1 MTEQDN
7 NWEEFIND
15 DTFISWVFKSNE
27 KHVRKWDFW
36 IQENPSKKELVNE
49 IASVLN
55 LSKLKEEP
63 INDEQK
69 EKAEKRLRVA
79 IATSSNPGKVVNI
92 KRKRIWYYAAAVLI
106 ISLAFGLAYQFHTK
120 SPEQI
125 ASNYGEVLK
134 NKLPDGTEVIL
145 NAHSKLTL
153 GKIWQSGNTREVWI
167 KGEAFFH
174 VKKTPEHDKFIVH
187 TDAFDIEVTG
197 TSFNVKNL
205 DGKSSIILKEGS
217 VNIHCKGETD
227 IKMKPG
233 DYVVFD
239 NNQIQKKVVTKDDY
253 LVWTQN
259 KLVFDNTRLS
269 DVAKIINEHYGVEV
283 NLVGDN
289 IGEKTITGIMPN
301 DNLDVLISS
310 MEATQEFSIKR
321 DDNTITINNKNQ

>member
-1 MTEQDN
+1 MTVQNN
-7 NWEEFIND
+7 NWEDFIND

-27 KHVRKWDFW
+27 EDILKWELW
-36 IQENPSKKELVNE
+36 IKNNPSKKELVNE

-55 LSKLKEEP
+55 LAKLKEEP
-63 INDEQK
+63 INDEQI
-69 EKAEKRLRVA
+69 EKAEWNLRKAMANSLTPLKVMNRSKKRV
-79 IATSSNPGKVVNI
+79 
-92 KRKRIWYYAAAVLI
+92 WYYAAAVLI
-106 ISLAFGLAYQFHTK
+106 MSLAFGVSYHFYTK
-120 SPEQI
+120 SLKQI

-134 NKLPDGTEVIL
+134 NQLPDGTEVIL

-153 GKIWQSGNTREVWI
+153 GKIWKTGNTREVWI

-174 VKKTPEHDKFIVH
+174 VRKTPEHDKFIVH

-217 VNIHCKGETD
+217 VNIHREGEPD

-239 NNQIQKKVVTKDDY
+239 SNQIEKKVITKDDY

-259 KLVFDNTRLS
+259 KLVFDSTRLS
-269 DVAKIINEHYGVEV
+269 DVVKIIKEHYGVDVKLE
-283 NLVGDN
+283 GDN
-289 IGEKTITGIMPN
+289 IENKTISGIMPN
-301 DNLDVLISS
+301 DNLEVLISS

-321 DDNTITINNKNQ
+321 TNNTITINNKNQ